1 MKNSLLYVAEV
12 KLKSFLIM
20 PFKYT
25 PKRYFNFKI
34 NNNIIHCII

>member
-25 PKRYFNFKI
+25 ERTEEI
-34 NNNIIHCII
+34 LQL